1 MLLNP
6 SGVSKS
12 GFFIPSFLHSF
23 IFFTP
28 FGITMNLFDALH
40 LINPENTM
48 NNLLEVGQ
56 PAPMISGETQSGE
69 AISLAD
75 FRGKKVVIYFYP
87 KDDTPGCTKQAC
99 NLRDNWSLLK
109 QKGIEVIGISADD
122 VKSHGKFAQK
132 FSLPFPLIADTDH
145 QICEAFGV
153 WGERNFMGRKYMGIA
168 RTTFVIDENGLIEA
182 VFAKP
187 KVSQHTEEILAAIEA

>member
-1 MLLNP
+1 
-6 SGVSKS
+6 
-12 GFFIPSFLHSF
+12 
-23 IFFTP
+23 
-28 FGITMNLFDALH
+28 
-40 LINPENTM
+40 M